1 MNIRT
6 PLLAATT
13 LAASAI
19 LTGFAPTG
27 GPDDEQD
34 TTGVAPVPLRITSL
48 CSAPDYV
55 LAQAPEGLCDSLSNE
70 PLPAASEHYHPRW
83 AHGGDAVDSAPL
95 RFTPSAQL
103 CSDSP
108 GSPLYGHRGYRIT
121 C

>member
-13 LAASAI
+13 LAAIAI
-19 LTGFAPTG
+19 LTGFAPAG

-34 TTGVAPVPLRITSL
+34 TTGVAAVPLRITSL

-55 LAQAPEGLCDSLSNE
+55 LAQAPAGLCDSLSNE

-83 AHGGDAVDSAPL
+83 AHGSHSPGVESL
-95 RFTPSAQL
+95 RATPSAQR
-103 CSDSP
+103 CDDSP